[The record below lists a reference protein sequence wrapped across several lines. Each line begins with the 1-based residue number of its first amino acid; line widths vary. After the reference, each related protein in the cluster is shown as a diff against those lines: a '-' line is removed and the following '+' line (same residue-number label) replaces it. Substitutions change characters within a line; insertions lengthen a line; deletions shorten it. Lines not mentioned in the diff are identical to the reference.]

1 MQKGGARRVKAED
14 LINRTIEGYRLHKVL
29 GRGGMSV
36 VFLAQRLE
44 NLQEQVAI
52 KILMPS
58 DLSTAREFAN
68 FQARFLREALA
79 VQQLHHEHI
88 LPVLDYGEEDGF
100 FYMLMPVVSSGSLA
114 HQLSPS
120 DLLPL
125 DTIARYLN
133 QLASAVDYANRHGM
147 VHRDIK
153 PSNVLLDEQGQIYL
167 ADFGIVRLFD
177 NDHLSLDQTPTT
189 LTSTGQIYGTPAYM
203 APERFQGEPAEPA
216 TELPFDADNPIAV
229 GMKHLNAE
237 PVRPS
242 ILRPDLP
249 APAEAAILKALAKKP
264 AERFA
269 SAPALAAAFE
279 AGLKGEWVQ
288 ELQPSAFAFA
298 EIPTE
303 KQVKQPVA
311 AAASLE
317 EITQPNRLMPASAR
331 GTQQAFAP
339 ILGSTPGA
347 VRPESHFWRNLQIFA
362 FVLLGLVLLLFV
374 GVLGFAVY
382 KLGTPAAP
390 TPSIQT
396 QPTSTTTAGSTPTR
410 SSAVT
415 PTAGSTPTSAPT
427 KGTTPTPAPTPTV
440 GTTPAPTPGTT
451 PTSVPTAGSTP

>member
-1 MQKGGARRVKAED
+1 
-14 LINRTIEGYRLHKVL
+14 
-29 GRGGMSV
+29 
-36 VFLAQRLE
+36 
-44 NLQEQVAI
+44 
-52 KILMPS
+52 
-58 DLSTAREFAN
+58 
-68 FQARFLREALA
+68 
-79 VQQLHHEHI
+79 
-88 LPVLDYGEEDGF
+88 
-100 FYMLMPVVSSGSLA
+100 
-114 HQLSPS
+114 
-120 DLLPL
+120 
-125 DTIARYLN
+125 
-133 QLASAVDYANRHGM
+133 
-147 VHRDIK
+147 
-153 PSNVLLDEQGQIYL
+153 
-167 ADFGIVRLFD
+167 
-177 NDHLSLDQTPTT
+177 
-189 LTSTGQIYGTPAYM
+189 
-203 APERFQGEPAEPA
+203 
-216 TELPFDADNPIAV
+216 LPFDADNPIAV